1 MSAGATNGMPGT
13 SPVPHG
19 RDASADA
26 TDGLSLR
33 AQALG
38 ALRCAAWE
46 DKVAAVS
53 RIDDTAPV
61 DAQAILPDPG
71 GLPGRPPAPA
81 LVPAGRVKQRSVGT
95 PAGRAALLH
104 ALAHIEFNAIN
115 LALDA
120 IWRFPNLPEAFY
132 RDWLSVAREEAYHF
146 TLLREHLA
154 RLGHAY
160 GDFPAHNGL
169 WDMAEKTRDDSLARL
184 ALVPRTLEARGLDAS
199 PLIRDKLAGAGD
211 DAGAAI
217 LEIILRDEI
226 GHVAI
231 GNRWYRWVCEQ
242 RGLDPVATYP
252 VLAAQYLAPR
262 LRGPFNWLAR
272 RAAGF
277 DDAELAALAAAD
289 AEATR

>member
-1 MSAGATNGMPGT
+1 M
-13 SPVPHG
+13 
-19 RDASADA
+19 
-26 TDGLSLR
+26 
-33 AQALG
+33 QALA
-38 ALRCAAWE
+38 ALQCADWH
-46 DKVAAVS
+46 DKVAAVG
-53 RIDDTAPV
+53 RIDDAASV
-61 DAQAILPDPG
+61 DAQAVLADPG
-71 GLPGRPPAPA
+71 GLPGRPSAPV
-81 LVPAGRVKQRSVGT
+81 LVPAGKVKQRSVGT

-120 IWRFPNLPEAFY
+120 IWRFPNLPETFY
-132 RDWLSVAREEAYHF
+132 RDWLGVAREEAYHF

-154 RLGHAY
+154 TLDHAY

-169 WDMAEKTRDDSLARL
+169 WDMAEKTRDDLLARL

-211 DAGAAI
+211 AAGAAI

-252 VLAAQYLAPR
+252 VLSTQYLAPR

-289 AEATR
+289 AEVTR